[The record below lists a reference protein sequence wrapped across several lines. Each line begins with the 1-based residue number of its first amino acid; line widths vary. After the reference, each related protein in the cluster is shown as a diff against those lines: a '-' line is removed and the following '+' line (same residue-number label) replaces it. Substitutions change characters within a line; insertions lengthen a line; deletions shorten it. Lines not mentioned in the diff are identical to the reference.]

1 MIIVGSATRNSSNR
15 QLADL
20 IQRDTA
26 EIFDC
31 IIFDNLRSLPHFD
44 PERSIEN
51 TPSEI
56 VKIREEI
63 EKAEGVI
70 ICTPE
75 YVFSIP
81 SGLKNMIE
89 WCVSTTIFSDKPL
102 GIITASAHGK
112 KGHDEL
118 KMIMQTVM
126 ADFNDSTT
134 LLISGIRG
142 KFNVEGE
149 LLDIKTR
156 DEVRNFSIGF
166 QRLIEGL

>member
-1 MIIVGSATRNSSNR
+1 MIIVGSATRNSSNGK
-15 QLADL
+15 LAAL

-31 IIFDNLRSLPHFD
+31 IIFDDLRSLPHFD
-44 PERSIEN
+44 PEQSIEN
-51 TPSEI
+51 TPSQI

-89 WCVSTTIFSDKPL
+89 WCVSTTVFSDKPL

-142 KFNVEGE
+142 KLSERGE
-149 LLDIKTR
+149 LLDDKTR
-156 DEVRNFSIGF
+156 DEVRNFTIGF
-166 QRLIEGL
+166 QRLVEGL